1 MKAQQYV
8 SDLLSTSGVRING
21 QNPWDIRVNNEL
33 FYEKILTEGSLG
45 LGEAYIEKWWDA
57 QRLDEFFYRILNAD
71 LEGGIKRNWKLLKEI
86 LIYKLIN
93 RQTRSRSIRI
103 SGSHY
108 NLGNNLFTHMLD
120 KRMVYSC
127 GYWKNAS
134 TIDEAQVAKMDI
146 ICKKLNLQPG
156 MHILDIGC
164 GWGSFAKFAAENY
177 DVKVTGIT
185 VSSEQAD
192 LAKTICAGWPVDI
205 KLLDYR
211 LLSGKFDHIISIGM
225 FEHVGYKNYSDY
237 MRVVHRCLKDEGL
250 FLLHTIGG
258 NISETNIDPWIN
270 KYIFK
275 DAMLPSIQQIGR
287 AIEGLF
293 VMEDWHNL
301 SADYDKTL
309 MAWHDNF
316 VSSWDELKED
326 YDEKFYRM
334 WNYYL
339 LMCAGTF
346 RSRKNQVW
354 QIVLSKKG
362 IVGGY
367 QAIR

>member
-1 MKAQQYV
+1 
-8 SDLLSTSGVRING
+8 
-21 QNPWDIRVNNEL
+21 
-33 FYEKILTEGSLG
+33 
-45 LGEAYIEKWWDA
+45 
-57 QRLDEFFYRILNAD
+57 
-71 LEGGIKRNWKLLKEI
+71 
-86 LIYKLIN
+86 
-93 RQTRSRSIRI
+93 
-103 SGSHY
+103 
-108 NLGNNLFTHMLD
+108 
-120 KRMVYSC
+120 
-127 GYWKNAS
+127 
-134 TIDEAQVAKMDI
+134 
-146 ICKKLNLQPG
+146 
-156 MHILDIGC
+156 MH
-164 GWGSFAKFAAENY
+164 
-177 DVKVTGIT
+177 
-185 VSSEQAD
+185 
-192 LAKTICAGWPVDI
+192 
-205 KLLDYR
+205 
-211 LLSGKFDHIISIGM
+211 
-225 FEHVGYKNYSDY
+225 
-237 MRVVHRCLKDEGL
+237 VVHRCLNDEGL

-316 VSSWDELKED
+316 VSSWDELKTD

-362 IVGGY
+362 VQGGY
-367 QAIR
+367 QSIR